1 MTRESTAADSATATS
16 EGTVY
21 GALCWVSLMTRDLE
35 AAHDFYGAVM
45 GWRFRPARLG
55 KGFSVALSGGRVIAG
70 MGALAS
76 EFHVAVAWTPYFAV
90 RNADVTAGRIRER
103 SGTVAV
109 GPVAFALG
117 RGALAADRD
126 GAVFGIWEG
135 ELPTG
140 WGQWRSTAP
149 AWVRLHTRDAFEAAI
164 FYGEVLDWACGRP
177 GHCDVEYEGDEVVLR
192 SAGRAVARLS
202 SGALEAAPDP
212 AIRPRWQVH
221 FPVPDIEARVAAAQ
235 RHGGTV
241 VSHEPGVQATLRD
254 PDGALFTLTDAGT
267 AELTRADPEAAEL
280 TRADPEAAERT
291 RAVPGPT
298 DVSAEAGTV
307 EPPD

>member
-1 MTRESTAADSATATS
+1 MTREPTTATGS
-16 EGTVY
+16 GVAATSSGVFY
-21 GALCWVSLMTRDLE
+21 GAPCWVSLMTRDLE

-45 GWRFRPARLG
+45 GWGFRPARLG
-55 KGFSVALSGGRVIAG
+55 EDFSVALSGGRVIAG

-76 EFHVAVAWTPYFAV
+76 AFHVAVAWTPYFAV

-140 WGQWRSTAP
+140 WGEGRSAAP

-164 FYGEVLDWACGRP
+164 FYGEVLDWACGRA
-177 GHCDVEYEGDEVVLR
+177 GHCEVEYEGDEVVLR
-192 SAGRAVARLS
+192 GAGRALARLS
-202 SGALEAAPDP
+202 SGALETAPDP

-221 FPVPDIEARVAAAQ
+221 FPVSDVDGRVAAAL

-254 PDGALFTLTDAGT
+254 PDGGLFTLTDLGT
-267 AELTRADPEAAEL
+267 AEPAGAL
-280 TRADPEAAERT
+280 
-291 RAVPGPT
+291 PGRT
-298 DVSAEAGTV
+298 DVTAEAGAV

>member
-1 MTRESTAADSATATS
+1 MTREPTAATGSGAAATS
-16 EGTVY
+16 SGALY
-21 GALCWVSLMTRDLE
+21 GAPCWVSLMTRDLE

-45 GWRFRPARLG
+45 GWEFRPARLG
-55 KGFSVALSGGRVIAG
+55 KDFSVALSGGRVVAG

-76 EFHVAVAWTPYFAV
+76 AFHVAVAWTPYFAV

-140 WGQWRSTAP
+140 WGEGWPTAP

-164 FYGEVLDWACGRP
+164 FYGEVLDWACGRA

-192 SAGRAVARLS
+192 GTGRAVARLS

-221 FPVPDIEARVAAAQ
+221 FPVTDVEGRVAAAL

-254 PDGALFTLTDAGT
+254 PDGGLFTLTDSGT
-267 AELTRADPEAAEL
+267 AERAEAL
-280 TRADPEAAERT
+280 
-291 RAVPGPT
+291 PGPT
-298 DVSAEAGTV
+298 DVSAEAGAV

>member
-1 MTRESTAADSATATS
+1 MTREPTAATASGAAATS
-16 EGTVY
+16 SGGVY
-21 GALCWVSLMTRDLE
+21 GAPCWVSLMTRDLG

-45 GWRFRPARLG
+45 GWEFRPARLG
-55 KGFSVALSGGRVIAG
+55 EEFSVALSGGRVIAG

-76 EFHVAVAWTPYFAV
+76 AFHVAVAWTPYFAV
-90 RNADVTAGRIRER
+90 RDADVTAGRIRER

-140 WGQWRSTAP
+140 WEGWRSAAP
-149 AWVRLHTRDAFEAAI
+149 AWVRLHTRDAFDAAI

-177 GHCDVEYEGDEVVLR
+177 GCCDVEYEGDEVVLR

-202 SGALEAAPDP
+202 SGALEEAPDP

-221 FPVPDIEARVAAAQ
+221 FPVSDVEKRVTAALQ
-235 RHGGTV
+235 HGGTV
-241 VSHEPGVQATLRD
+241 IAHEPEVQATLRD
-254 PDGALFTLTDAGT
+254 PDGGLFTLTDAGT
-267 AELTRADPEAAEL
+267 ADRTGIAATPADVEADAAAAE
-280 TRADPEAAERT
+280 P
-291 RAVPGPT
+291 PG
-298 DVSAEAGTV
+298 
-307 EPPD
+307 

>member
-1 MTRESTAADSATATS
+1 MTREPTAATASGAAATS
-16 EGTVY
+16 STVY
-21 GALCWVSLMTRDLE
+21 GAPCWVSLMTRDLR

-45 GWRFRPARLG
+45 GWEFRPARLG
-55 KGFSVALSGGRVIAG
+55 EEFSVALSGGKLIAG
-70 MGALAS
+70 VGALAS
-76 EFHVAVAWTPYFAV
+76 AFHVAVAWTPYFAV

-135 ELPTG
+135 EVPTG
-140 WGQWRSTAP
+140 WGAGRSAAP

-202 SGALEAAPDP
+202 SGALEEAPDP

-221 FPVPDIEARVAAAQ
+221 FPVPDVEERVTAAL

-241 VSHEPGVQATLRD
+241 ISHEPGARATLRD
-254 PDGALFTLTDAGT
+254 PDGGLFTLTDSGDADSAGDAT
-267 AELTRADPEAAEL
+267 GAADVDAPAM
-280 TRADPEAAERT
+280 
-291 RAVPGPT
+291 
-298 DVSAEAGTV
+298 